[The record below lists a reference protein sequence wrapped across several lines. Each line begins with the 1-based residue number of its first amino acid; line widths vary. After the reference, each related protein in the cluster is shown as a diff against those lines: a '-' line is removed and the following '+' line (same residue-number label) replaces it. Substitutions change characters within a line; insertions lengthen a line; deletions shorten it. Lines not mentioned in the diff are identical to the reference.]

1 MEAGTSSRD
10 QVSSETLRGT
20 IAGTGLSEFYRT
32 HGGDEVEALRDV
44 TFSVKSGEFVSL
56 VGPSGCGKT
65 TLLKTVAGLHLS
77 GRNAVRIRGDIRR
90 SGMTVRGPSRE
101 VGVVFQA
108 PVLLPWRTVLQN
120 IMLPVEIFGLDRK
133 VYTDQAHKL
142 IEMVGLHG
150 FENKLP
156 RELSGGMQQRVSI
169 ARALVTDPQIL
180 LMDEPFGA
188 LDALTRERM
197 NVELLR
203 IWELTTKTVMFVTHS
218 IEEAV
223 FLSDRILIFSA
234 RPGRLVDDLEVNLPR
249 PRTLEALGSPEGVG
263 AVARIRGLL
272 GAH

>member
-1 MEAGTSSRD
+1 
-10 QVSSETLRGT
+10 
-20 IAGTGLSEFYRT
+20 
-32 HGGDEVEALRDV
+32 
-44 TFSVKSGEFVSL
+44 
-56 VGPSGCGKT
+56 
-65 TLLKTVAGLHLS
+65 
-77 GRNAVRIRGDIRR
+77 
-90 SGMTVRGPSRE
+90 
-101 VGVVFQA
+101 
-108 PVLLPWRTVLQN
+108 
-120 IMLPVEIFGLDRK
+120 
-133 VYTDQAHKL
+133 
-142 IEMVGLHG
+142 MVGLHG